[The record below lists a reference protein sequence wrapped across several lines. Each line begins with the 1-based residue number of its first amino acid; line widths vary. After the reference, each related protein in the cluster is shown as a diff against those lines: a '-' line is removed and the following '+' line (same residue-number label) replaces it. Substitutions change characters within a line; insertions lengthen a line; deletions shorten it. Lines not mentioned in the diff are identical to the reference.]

1 MILTHEAPVA
11 LPIEAIHLDRWLPN
25 LSNEDY
31 QACARGHRAIGIDGG
46 EQFRQMVNVE
56 SIAGNLLIQHYR
68 PELLS
73 AHHTR
78 LYSDNSRAY
87 LMHLI
92 PLRVQVRWEIEAI
105 PVSSDASTL
114 RCTIEVR
121 QPVWLN
127 VLGFFIGLS
136 FWLHRHLV
144 EENFGFAKDLVRKG
158 GCSVAPQLFVSGNA
172 VVGS

>member
-1 MILTHEAPVA
+1 MILTHEAKVA
-11 LPIEAIHLDRWLPN
+11 LPIEAIHLDRWLPT

-31 QACARGHRAIGIDGG
+31 QACAHGHRAIGIDGG
-46 EQFRQMVNVE
+46 RQFRQMVNVE

-78 LYSDNSRAY
+78 LYSDDTRAY

-105 PVSSDASTL
+105 AIGRDFSKL
-114 RCTIEVR
+114 RCTVEVH
-121 QPVWLN
+121 QPIWLN
-127 VLGFFIGLS
+127 VLGFFIGLR
-136 FWLHRHLV
+136 FWLRRHLV
-144 EENFGFAKDLVRKG
+144 EENFGFADDLLRKG
-158 GCSVAPQLFVSGNA
+158 GC
-172 VVGS
+172 GS